1 MGALVPGD
9 ANEFIERQLNEQLLK
24 IAGQFS
30 SESPVDILSFTGPLF
45 EGVDNL
51 IRTAIERLKS
61 ESKCERLVVILT
73 TKGGYIE
80 PVRRMVDTMRTHYAC
95 VDFVIPDYAYSAGTV
110 LAMSGDSIHM
120 DYYSRLGPI
129 DPQEEVKGGEKLVP
143 ALGYLEQYKRLIRKA
158 KRGTITLAEIQILI
172 NVFDQAELY
181 KYEHER
187 ELSIALLKQWLVKYK
202 FKNWKRTE
210 TRGIAVTDAMREQRA
225 GQIAKALNNIKRWH
239 THGHGISKD
248 VLQNDLNLKID
259 DFGQNPDRSS
269 SIRAYYDLL
278 RDYMAKRSCR
288 GVVHTKYAYGPFV
301 M

>member
-1 MGALVPGD
+1 MAAPVLGD
-9 ANEFIERQLNEQLLK
+9 VNLFIEQQLTERLRKVAEHFNGPEGP
-24 IAGQFS
+24 A
-30 SESPVDILSFTGPLF
+30 DILSFAGPLL

-51 IRTAIERLKS
+51 LRSAIERLKS
-61 ESKCERLVVILT
+61 ESKCTRLIVVLT

-80 PVRRMVDTMRTHYAC
+80 PVRRMVDTMRTHYDP
-95 VDFVIPDYAYSAGTV
+95 VDFIVPDYAYSAGTV
-110 LAMSGDSIHM
+110 LVMSGDSIHM

-129 DPQEEVKGGEKLVP
+129 DPQEEVKGGERLVP

-158 KRGTITLAEIQILI
+158 KKNKITVAEIQILI

-187 ELSIALLKQWLVKYK
+187 DLSIALLKQWLVKYK
-202 FKNWKRTE
+202 FRNWRTTE
-210 TRGIAVTDAMREQRA
+210 TRKVDVTDKMREQRA
-225 GQIAKALNNIKRWH
+225 EEIAKALNSIKRWH

-248 VLQNDLNLKID
+248 VLDKELNLKID
-259 DFGQNPDRSS
+259 DFGRNPDRSS

-278 RDYMAKRSCR
+278 RDYMVKRDCR
-288 GVVHTKYAYGPFV
+288 GVVHTQYTYEPF